1 MSSQN
6 NAKSHHPA
14 HYLQDDIRTPNL
26 SQHSAHKQS
35 AVLQQKSPGCYR
47 CRQYKSKKSLIQSL
61 FHSSL
66 HLFHY
71 ILFPVDKKYGHYFLQ
86 NYSNETALF
95 SQYKFSIIFVK
106 YFCTKFPRKVDG
118 TRTFFLFCYFLF
130 SSRMTIIS
138 FIRNMV
144 SFWGRIDKSS
154 LSTRKTVI

>member
-1 MSSQN
+1 MQNHTILHIICKMISGLQICRNILRISSLRYCS
-6 NAKSHHPA
+6 K
-14 HYLQDDIRTPNL
+14 
-26 SQHSAHKQS
+26 
-35 AVLQQKSPGCYR
+35 KSPGCYR

-71 ILFPVDKKYGHYFLQ
+71 ILFPVGKKYGHYFLQ
-86 NYSNETALF
+86 NYSSETALF

-118 TRTFFLFCYFLF
+118 TSTFFLFCYFLF

-138 FIRNMV
+138 FISNMV
-144 SFWGRIDKSS
+144 SFWGRINKSS